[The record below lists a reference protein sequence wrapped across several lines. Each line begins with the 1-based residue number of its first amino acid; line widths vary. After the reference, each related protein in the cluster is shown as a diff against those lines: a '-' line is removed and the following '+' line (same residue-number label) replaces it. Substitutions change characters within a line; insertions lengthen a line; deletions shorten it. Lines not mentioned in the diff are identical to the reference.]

1 MERNGMMHTK
11 RSRAMQDYV
20 AYRRQ
25 LAAKTGYV
33 NCNHNDVDIIIEDCY
48 NVDKDKCNNFVTI
61 NNYFAVGRSL
71 IK

>member
-1 MERNGMMHTK
+1 MERNGMRHTK

-48 NVDKDKCNNFVTI
+48 NVDKD
-61 NNYFAVGRSL
+61 
-71 IK
+71 